1 MAVSAYIF
9 IDCSQGKAV
18 TASRSIKKIAGIKM
32 ANAVTGPFDIV
43 ALGQAKDF
51 SELTKLVVGKVQK
64 VQGVVKTTTS
74 ILVD

>member
-1 MAVSAYIF
+1 
-9 IDCSQGKAV
+9 
-18 TASRSIKKIAGIKM
+18 M

>member
-18 TASRSIKKIAGIKM
+18 TAGRSMNKIPGIKM

-51 SELTKLVVGKVQK
+51 SELTK
-64 VQGVVKTTTS
+64 
-74 ILVD
+74 